1 MDRPFWIIITKF
13 GYAVGYFTDRE
24 LCLIGSI
31 IRLAEQHF
39 SMLCSWFSRLDC
51 FGGAE
56 RASSSY
62 PLTSPSRD
70 DVVIMWGKQRLGT
83 KMARLDKQQVLGLGL
98 EVIFRRTEGQGSDGL
113 HSLSPSA
120 TNLFPIHFNLRPR
133 LAFIANGVE
142 RRGDQ
147 TKQQTALGGASSLRV
162 LRPSSPRSC
171 PLDSFIKRHHS
182 DALRGREALSH
193 NCTRWS
199 N

>member
-1 MDRPFWIIITKF
+1 MF
-13 GYAVGYFTDRE
+13 
-24 LCLIGSI
+24 
-31 IRLAEQHF
+31 
-39 SMLCSWFSRLDC
+39 CSWFSRLGC

-62 PLTSPSRD
+62 PRKSPSRD
-70 DVVIMWGKQRLGT
+70 NVVIMWGKQRLGT

-133 LAFIANGVE
+133 LAFIANGEE
-142 RRGDQ
+142 RREEE
-147 TKQQTALGGASSLRV
+147 TKPNSKQLWAARALY
-162 LRPSSPRSC
+162 RPSSPRSC

-182 DALRGREALSH
+182 DALRGREGGAFAQLYKVVQLNGDRKGS
-193 NCTRWS
+193 
-199 N
+199 

>member
-147 TKQQTALGGASSLRV
+147 TKQQTALGGTERRELSTRPPPFLASLV
-162 LRPSSPRSC
+162 SP
-171 PLDSFIKRHHS
+171 
-182 DALRGREALSH
+182 
-193 NCTRWS
+193 
-199 N
+199 

>member
-1 MDRPFWIIITKF
+1 
-13 GYAVGYFTDRE
+13 
-24 LCLIGSI
+24 
-31 IRLAEQHF
+31 
-39 SMLCSWFSRLDC
+39 
-51 FGGAE
+51 
-56 RASSSY
+56 
-62 PLTSPSRD
+62 
-70 DVVIMWGKQRLGT
+70 MWGKQRLGT

-133 LAFIANGVE
+133 LAFIANGEE

-147 TKQQTALGGASSLRV
+147 TKQQTALGGASHASSLRV

-182 DALRGREALSH
+182 DALRGREGGAFAQLYKVVQLNGDRNFS
-193 NCTRWS
+193 
-199 N
+199 